1 MRAFTPLILAM
12 LMVMASPLSLTHQLN
27 DVQDASLSPTNPTG
41 VDLTVTDVAITYT
54 NAVDEDKYRMFSSN
68 HPIFNFNRP
77 AELFVIDAMVNV
89 SSTLSITVE
98 NLGSAQSGVIDVNV
112 ILIHNEY
119 SYFEFSNTTVQLASL
134 SGGASNDVSV
144 SITPSYS
151 GNHTL
156 VTRATS
162 TISDDVP
169 SNDARSQTYT
179 VGSTYFNCD
188 STAAWSMGSG
198 WSTSTDTSISKGTSC
213 HVGNG
218 QFSSYTNN
226 MVASMTTPIMDLSDA
241 VSNPTRT
248 NGLSFYYTG
257 SAAANDKLTMYG
269 KTTLGAWSEI
279 SSFTGSVSADLTSWN
294 TFSIN
299 NLGAAS
305 PLIPV
310 AQTLF
315 HANSQFK
322 FEFTSD
328 ATGTD
333 IGYYID
339 DIVIMYDQKVRP
351 NEYNVSAQ
359 GVATN
364 GATPGEWGSVT
375 LAIVNTGNITETF
388 IPTLTGLPTG
398 WDAYYTRPSGT
409 SFDPS
414 SGLMATPG
422 ASTEFNIMIK
432 PDANASIGFQQ
443 MSVDI
448 ASESYPAVSTMLP
461 VQFLVKADRI
471 PVILQPSVRP
481 SCPPSYT
488 CTFEIEMTNDGGATD
503 VFDMTIDTSSIPSD
517 WSVGLSWTQSSS
529 VLIRP
534 GQTVKALF
542 TMTVPENV
550 GPDTVVSLNMRLQ
563 AQNDSSRFDEKQI
576 DVSAS
581 MLSVAS
587 VDMVDH
593 MKTDRMM
600 VDAGDEI
607 TLVYQIWNNAT
618 RQDIFEMH
626 VVVEGSET
634 WTVVQPNRPNAVLNA
649 GGSTTFEI
657 TVQVPQ
663 TAQADDRGP
672 TITPVIESQRSF
684 MVIEGEAFDAL
695 RVSTTH
701 DIALETITSP
711 SKLTPGVPN
720 EWIMEVSNRGN
731 GAAEVDIVPQE
742 IPSTWDWWLAIDGE
756 NHTGPVVLSV
766 SYDLEDVQT
775 ISLWVLLPMTEAAG
789 ELHAMSVE
797 ASHIGDGDDKHPEDN
812 RIEMVASTGTV
823 RHPSTEFISQSSS
836 VMAGGMMHA
845 EIALMNQGNAVEDRL
860 SVTAEISSSPPV
872 SGLIAFFTI
881 DGGDRGV
888 GSSVDL
894 IVPAGSSQTLR
905 IEVLVPDDAP
915 LNTRFVL
922 RFTIEG
928 ALDSEGLPYSM
939 VEEAMI
945 LLDQQRAMDV
955 DVAPVKA
962 SIAPHGTAFAVWINH
977 TSTSTINEDYVL
989 TGTGE
994 EGWQI
999 TCDKRLLNETG
1010 EVYPLTAGHL
1020 IPQTKQ
1026 HFCEVLRLSG
1036 PQSGQ
1041 VMFTVSTMDGV
1052 LTKQTTIDMEF
1063 EKAPENDGMSSI
1075 VLATGGFGSIVFVGV
1090 LLFILRQ
1097 RTSSE
1102 DDELFE
1108 ELDQAHAP
1116 AGPPI
1121 QRTAG
1126 PPVST
1131 HSIAANVPER
1141 ISEGDGT
1148 TDEPLNQPSQSGPAV
1163 PETGLPAGW
1172 TEEQWAYY
1180 GQQYLD
1186 GTL

>member
-1 MRAFTPLILAM
+1 MRAFPPLFLAM
-12 LMVMASPLSLTHQLN
+12 LMVMASPLSLTHHLN
-27 DVQDASLSPTNPTG
+27 DVHEASLSPTNPTG

-54 NAVDEDKYRMFSSN
+54 NAVDEDRYRMFSSN
-68 HPIFNFNRP
+68 YPIFNFNRP

-89 SSTLSITVE
+89 SSTLSVTVE
-98 NLGSAQSGVIDVNV
+98 NLGTAQSGVIDVNV

-134 SGGASNDVSV
+134 SGGASNDVTV

-156 VTRATS
+156 VASATS
-162 TISDDVP
+162 SISDDVP
-169 SNDARSQTYT
+169 SNDARSQAYT

-188 STAAWSMGSG
+188 STAARSMGSG
-198 WSTSTDTSISKGTSC
+198 WSTSTNTSISKGTSC

-226 MVASMTTPIMDLSDA
+226 MMASMTTPVMDLSDA

-279 SSFTGSVSADLTSWN
+279 SSFTGSISADLTSWN

-351 NEYNVSAQ
+351 TEYNVSAQ

-388 IPTLTGLPTG
+388 IPTLTGLPSG
-398 WDAYYTRPSGT
+398 WDAYFTRPSGT
-409 SFDPS
+409 SFDPN
-414 SGLMATPG
+414 SGLMASPG

-443 MSVDI
+443 MSVLV
-448 ASESYPAVSTMLP
+448 ASESYPAVSTVLP

-503 VFDMTIDTSSIPSD
+503 VFDMTVDTSSIPSD

-534 GQTVKALF
+534 GETVKALF

-563 AQNDSSRFDEKQI
+563 AQNDSSRYDEKQI

-581 MLSVAS
+581 MVSVAT
-587 VDMVDH
+587 VDLVEH

-626 VVVEGSET
+626 VVVEGSAP
-634 WTVVQPNRPNAVLNA
+634 WTVHQPERPNAVLNA
-649 GGSTTFEI
+649 GGTTTFEI

-672 TITPVIESQRSF
+672 KITPVIESQRSF
-684 MVIEGEAFDAL
+684 MAIQGQPFDGI

-701 DIALETITSP
+701 DVALETITSP
-711 SKLTPGVPN
+711 TKLTPGVPN
-720 EWIMEVSNRGN
+720 EWIMEVSNKGN
-731 GAAEVDIVPQE
+731 GATEVDLIPQD
-742 IPSTWDWWLAIDGE
+742 IPETWEWWLAIEGE
-756 NHTGPVVLSV
+756 NHTGPIPLSV
-766 SYDLEDVQT
+766 SYDLEDVRT
-775 ISLWVLLPMTEAAG
+775 VSLWVLLPMTEAAG
-789 ELHAMSVE
+789 ELHTMSVE
-797 ASHIGDGDDKHPEDN
+797 ANPIGDGEDKHPENN
-812 RIEMVASTGTV
+812 RIEMVATTGSV
-823 RHPSTEFISQSSS
+823 RQPSTEFISQTTS

-845 EIALMNQGNAVEDRL
+845 EIELMNQGNAVEDRL
-860 SVTAEISSSPPV
+860 SVIAEISSSPPV

-894 IVPAGSSQTLR
+894 LVPAASSQALR
-905 IEVLVPDDAP
+905 IEVLVPNDAP

-922 RFTIEG
+922 RFTIDG

-939 VEEAMI
+939 IEEAMI

-962 SIAPHGTAFAVWINH
+962 SAAPHGTAFAVWINH
-977 TSTSTINEDYVL
+977 TSTSTINEDYAL

-1010 EVYPLTAGHL
+1010 ELYPLSAGHVT
-1020 IPQTKQ
+1020 PQTKQ
-1026 HFCEVLRLSG
+1026 HLCEILRLSG
-1036 PQSGQ
+1036 PRSGQ
-1041 VMFTVSTMDGV
+1041 VSFTVSSMDGV
-1052 LTKQTTIDMEF
+1052 LTEQTSIDMEF
-1063 EKAPENDGMSSI
+1063 EKEPEGDGISTL
-1075 VLATGGFGSIVFVGV
+1075 VVATGGVGSVVFVGV
-1090 LLFILRQ
+1090 LLFFLRQ

-1102 DDELFE
+1102 DEELFE
-1108 ELDQAHAP
+1108 EVEQAHAP
-1116 AGPPI
+1116 SGPPI

-1131 HSIAANVPER
+1131 SSITAEANDHVIEGNESANESPIQSQKSAPPIPE
-1141 ISEGDGT
+1141 
-1148 TDEPLNQPSQSGPAV
+1148 N
-1163 PETGLPAGW
+1163 GLPAGW